1 MDINN
6 PVQNNIEISP
16 NQEEKQISLTHEEN
30 ENRTQNSPIQNTST
44 ELKKETTE
52 EETKNPS
59 DKIIKESPKKE
70 SGKKTPLKNSVK
82 PKNKQKSKS
91 NVNPFLVENAF
102 ENKKRNTKIK
112 HQRNKNSKR
121 SLYFINYN
129 NEISDL
135 KDQNSN
141 KSVFSRISEI
151 MYKNTKEEK
160 YPKKKETDLEK
171 EKEKNYD
178 KFTEDAFLISEANK
192 TKKKN
197 KKIIKEFLERKKK
210 EEISDRCGFECEKDK
225 QKDNELEPFQD
236 SKRVSIITDRNISFK
251 PKRTFKEFYDDQK
264 IKEEK
269 HLTHLK
275 DNEKIQQ
282 DKLSLTILDKPV
294 LNEETIKIANKGN
307 RNNKNNNSDIHQRLY
322 EEFNE
327 IKIKKEKNEKE
338 KLLLNKKE
346 EKKISNVN
354 IQKNVER
361 LYTEYETKKK
371 IIDENEQKKEK
382 EIKIRSSSRSASKTS
397 NQIIFKRFK
406 KNLENAFKN
415 IINKK
420 LEENFEINFN
430 DFAKLLYT
438 IQFTTKNY
446 YELIERK
453 KNKNIDEDTQKSQY
467 SLNNNNTI
475 NTIMLNQNKFELDTE
490 YKLLIDSWKIITK
503 NKTFKEDILGP
514 SQRTLIFLLS
524 VLGIYDGNDT
534 NIFIKKEFPFLISDT
549 SAVNKYSN
557 LCKQIYKYF
566 SVYKNN
572 AINGLLFR
580 EKDNKR
586 REEIKQEEE
595 RLLTF
600 NPSLLRSSKKYI
612 KNSNSVNHMRLSVE
626 KDYQQYKKN
635 KELKLKEKE
644 KILESEQKEKCPFV
658 PSGAK
663 NKPKQDVSQISKR
676 LFLTGLKHLKVSN
689 STYISNNNSLKYE
702 NLNENTQI
710 SNHNYK
716 KMFNNN
722 PLAFDLG
729 VKKKLLEMEESRN
742 KRAFDKLILKKG
754 FKPKENEFKEYLYTE
769 ESNKRGR
776 FALEDELSN
785 TFKNTFRKFEKK
797 DKRESFKTNREKYEF
812 EIIVNRKPVKLTIY
826 KGDDINCKVKEF
838 CNTYNLNFNDKRRIF
853 QTISNQINN

>member
-1 MDINN
+1 MDIKNS
-6 PVQNNIEISP
+6 VQNNIEISQ

-59 DKIIKESPKKE
+59 DKTIKESPKKE
-70 SGKKTPLKNSVK
+70 SEKKTPLKNSVK

-91 NVNPFLVENAF
+91 NVNPFLVENTF
-102 ENKKRNTKIK
+102 ENKMKNTKIK
-112 HQRNKNSKR
+112 YQRNKNSKR

-160 YPKKKETDLEK
+160 YPKKKEADLEK

-178 KFTEDAFLISEANK
+178 KFTEDAFLISEANRTNK
-192 TKKKN
+192 EN

-236 SKRVSIITDRNISFK
+236 SKRVSIITDRNICFK
-251 PKRTFKEFYDDQK
+251 SKRTFKEFYDDQK

-275 DNEKIQQ
+275 DNEKIQK

-307 RNNKNNNSDIHQRLY
+307 RKNNSDIHQRLY

-346 EKKISNVN
+346 EKKISNEN

-446 YELIERK
+446 YELMERK
-453 KNKNIDEDTQKSQY
+453 KK
-467 SLNNNNTI
+467 
-475 NTIMLNQNKFELDTE
+475 
-490 YKLLIDSWKIITK
+490 
-503 NKTFKEDILGP
+503 
-514 SQRTLIFLLS
+514 
-524 VLGIYDGNDT
+524 
-534 NIFIKKEFPFLISDT
+534 
-549 SAVNKYSN
+549 
-557 LCKQIYKYF
+557 
-566 SVYKNN
+566 
-572 AINGLLFR
+572 
-580 EKDNKR
+580 
-586 REEIKQEEE
+586 
-595 RLLTF
+595 
-600 NPSLLRSSKKYI
+600 
-612 KNSNSVNHMRLSVE
+612 
-626 KDYQQYKKN
+626 
-635 KELKLKEKE
+635 
-644 KILESEQKEKCPFV
+644 
-658 PSGAK
+658 
-663 NKPKQDVSQISKR
+663 
-676 LFLTGLKHLKVSN
+676 
-689 STYISNNNSLKYE
+689 
-702 NLNENTQI
+702 
-710 SNHNYK
+710 
-716 KMFNNN
+716 
-722 PLAFDLG
+722 
-729 VKKKLLEMEESRN
+729 
-742 KRAFDKLILKKG
+742 
-754 FKPKENEFKEYLYTE
+754 
-769 ESNKRGR
+769 
-776 FALEDELSN
+776 
-785 TFKNTFRKFEKK
+785 
-797 DKRESFKTNREKYEF
+797 
-812 EIIVNRKPVKLTIY
+812 
-826 KGDDINCKVKEF
+826 
-838 CNTYNLNFNDKRRIF
+838 
-853 QTISNQINN
+853 